1 MAARLASTDVWSDL
15 RERFDATMG
24 AYAPYENGPHLAVAL
39 SGGAD
44 STALAIL
51 ASDWAKERSG
61 TVTGLIVD
69 HGLRAESN
77 EEAQLVQRR
86 LAGLGLSARILEW
99 RGPKPTTGIQ
109 AAARAARYQLLS
121 DWCHHNGV
129 LHLLA
134 GHHADDQ
141 AETVTMRAARQSGA
155 DGLAG
160 MSAVVEWQ
168 HCRLLRPLL
177 AIAGDDLRAALVTA
191 GVPWIEDPSNAD
203 LRFERARL
211 RQSGAPSAAN
221 ALPNR
226 TRRAG
231 VVRQRNEQRVR
242 AALARAVHLHPFGF
256 CEVDLAAL
264 DHETT
269 AAALAH
275 VVAWVGGRPYLP
287 RPAAAQRLG
296 TRLLDL
302 APGRAATLSGCEI
315 RRRRSSLVI
324 VREPSR
330 HAPPQPI
337 MPGSGFLW
345 DLRFWVEMRANADSV
360 DGAQVQALG
369 KSGLDCVATGLG
381 RDQLNGVPMAALAGL
396 PALWRGKEVL
406 SIPALAYQS
415 RPHLGFSAI
424 FRPQRKLLSSPFA
437 VA

>member
-15 RERFDATMG
+15 RERFDAAMR
-24 AYAPYENGPHLAVAL
+24 AFAPFERGPHLAVAV

-51 ASDWAKERSG
+51 ANDWAKERSG

-77 EEAQLVQRR
+77 EEAELVQRR

-99 RGPKPTTGIQ
+99 RGPKPSTGIQ

-121 DWCHHNGV
+121 GWSHQNGV
-129 LHLLA
+129 LHLLV

-141 AETVTMRAARQSGA
+141 AETVTMRAARQSGP

-160 MSAVVEWQ
+160 MSAIVEWR

-177 AIAGDDLRAALVTA
+177 MVAAEDLRAALMTA
-191 GVPWIEDPSNAD
+191 GIPWIEDPSNAD
-203 LRFERARL
+203 PRFERARL
-211 RQSGAPSAAN
+211 RQSGLN
-221 ALPNR
+221 TTVLPNQK
-226 TRRAG
+226 RREG
-231 VVRQRNEQRVR
+231 VVRQRNEERVR

-256 CEVDLAAL
+256 CEVDLAVL
-264 DHETT
+264 DGETT
-269 AAALAH
+269 AAALAQ
-275 VVAWVGGRPYLP
+275 VVAWVGGRPYPP
-287 RPAAAQRLG
+287 RPAAARRLG
-296 TRLLDL
+296 TRLMDL
-302 APGRAATLSGCEI
+302 APGQAATLSGCEI

-330 HAPPQPI
+330 CAPPQPI
-337 MPGSGFLW
+337 APGTGILW
-345 DLRFWVEMRANADSV
+345 DHRYWVEMSANADPV
-360 DGAQVQALG
+360 DGARVQALG
-369 KSGLDCVATGLG
+369 KSGLDCVATRLG
-381 RDQLNGVPMAALAGL
+381 GNLVYGVPKPALAGL

-406 SIPALAYQS
+406 SIPTLSYHS
-415 RPHLGFSAI
+415 SPHLGFSAT
-424 FRPQRKLLSSPFA
+424 FRPQRTLLSSPFA